1 MSNQTRRRFSDEF
14 KEEAVKLI
22 TEQGYKVSEA
32 SRNLDINASMLRR
45 WQREL
50 GPESDG
56 SIDADEKAELQRLR
70 KENKTLRM
78 EREILKK
85 AAVDS
90 TDRCNTL

>member
-1 MSNQTRRRFSDEF
+1 VSKVE
-14 KEEAVKLI
+14 KLL
-22 TEQGYKVSEA
+22 SEMRHA
-32 SRNLDINASMLRR
+32 ARNLDINVSMLSR

-56 SIDADEKAELQRLR
+56 SIDADVKAELQQLR

-90 TDRCNTL
+90 IGQCNTL